1 MRERERGGARG
12 KKLGLDQ
19 FARASLVAPLIVQTD
34 RPLRCIFARIADMA
48 TCLVRPKVMHV
59 HKLSLVN
66 RKPIQSPGY
75 DLPEI
80 TVAIW
85 ETNQAR
91 S

>member
-1 MRERERGGARG
+1 
-12 KKLGLDQ
+12 
-19 FARASLVAPLIVQTD
+19 
-34 RPLRCIFARIADMA
+34 
-48 TCLVRPKVMHV
+48 MHV